1 MGGFFCGLVCFC
13 FLWLQIWLL
22 SAQKRSW
29 MNTFDMC
36 PKYIKN
42 ERALRCTRFV
52 PNYVNAKMGLTW
64 HIMLFGVAVN
74 HNFGL
79 LLCSHLLC
87 VIIMFSYVLI
97 CFVLL
102 LSCSLM
108 FSSALCYYY
117 YVLLHSHLLCKCNR
131 RNLMTVL
138 TLCIDVCVPV
148 LWDCVFM
155 LGFRSHQ
162 PDFMMLKNSFVFMCI
177 GTYLFYIILFWGVDS
192 FEVFHLVWVQVHF
205 PLWKDKCDRLWS
217 WKYFRLWKYYS

>member
-102 LSCSLM
+102 LLCSLTFSSALCYSYYVLLRSHLLCVIIILFSYVLICFVLLLLCSLT

-117 YVLLHSHLLCKCNR
+117 HVLLCSHLLCVIIIMFSYILICFASAIDAIWWQCW
-131 RNLMTVL
+131 
-138 TLCIDVCVPV
+138 LCA
-148 LWDCVFM
+148 
-155 LGFRSHQ
+155 
-162 PDFMMLKNSFVFMCI
+162 
-177 GTYLFYIILFWGVDS
+177 
-192 FEVFHLVWVQVHF
+192 
-205 PLWKDKCDRLWS
+205 
-217 WKYFRLWKYYS
+217 